1 MSTANSQ
8 SETQH
13 GWFSKPDAGPG
24 TNGPKPSKPYTSRID
39 TPELHR
45 SIRRILHLE
54 LNKFQQK
61 LNSQLLG
68 QLCKKFA
75 GWIANKQSEIDIQ
88 LKTIPA
94 EYRQK
99 WLEERLALDRRA
111 PENNSM
117 RQLCDFFLEYFQIQL
132 QEIDQLKNCLLYTSP
147 SPRDKRQ
154 SRMPSSA

>member
-1 MSTANSQ
+1 MNS
-8 SETQH
+8 
-13 GWFSKPDAGPG
+13 
-24 TNGPKPSKPYTSRID
+24 
-39 TPELHR
+39 EL
-45 SIRRILHLE
+45 LD
-54 LNKFQQK
+54 
-61 LNSQLLG
+61 

-94 EYRQK
+94 EHRQK

-132 QEIDQLKNCLLYTSP
+132 QEIDQLKKGNHAFRRMIAKASSVADRQELTIQYAAQLGAT
-147 SPRDKRQ
+147 DKQLELDRRSF
-154 SRMPSSA
+154 SRWFDEEAVIDLSLIHI